1 MKIYKLFLPIIV
13 LSGLLWACE
22 TTDPFVNEV
31 TLDIFTGEY
40 ESALETADAAIA
52 VNSENYIAHYYK
64 GVVLTAWAESIPAP
78 ADRTEYYE
86 RAKVSFDT
94 AKGLME
100 QQEETPAE
108 LQELNDTVVAYWA
121 DEYNAGVDIQ
131 TDDSLF
137 SATPDPYRTSLY
149 YFENA
154 AAINPDSAM
163 TYQVMSSTYFQMNDV
178 ENAINAYEQAMALLD
193 PPLID
198 DYEFLISLYLYENRY
213 EEAIS
218 YSQEALELYPDATSF
233 VQFLA
238 DAYIQ
243 SGERDRAIELIE
255 GLIADEPDNPQY
267 RRVLGTQIYQSVDGL
282 TEEVTELYRTV
293 FDLSME
299 ARDMSGSELAEVNDR
314 IADMRQRITEMEAEI
329 DEYTEIALREL
340 NRVVELE
347 PESESA
353 NFILAIIYQNRAA
366 SYFERRNN
374 VTDDDSLVE
383 KYDRL
388 ARENLQEAR
397 VYYEKAAEINPE
409 NPENWRSLF
418 QVYTQL
424 GMEEEAQDAMEKA
437 EFEE

>member
-64 GVVLTAWAESIPAP
+64 GVVLTAWAESLPVP
-78 ADRTEYYE
+78 ADRKEYYE
-86 RAKVSFDT
+86 RAKASFDT

-218 YSQEALELYPDATSF
+218 YSQEALELYPDETSF

-243 SGERDRAIELIE
+243 SGERDIAIELIE
-255 GLIADEPDNPQY
+255 ELIADEPDNPQY

-293 FDLSME
+293 FDLSMD
-299 ARDMSGSELAEVNDR
+299 ARGMSGSELADVNDR
-314 IADMRQRITEMEAEI
+314 IADMRQQITEMEAEI

-374 VTDDDSLVE
+374 VTDDDFLVE
-383 KYDRL
+383 EYDRL
-388 ARENLQEAR
+388 ARENLEQAR

-437 EFEE
+437 DFEE